1 MRLRPE
7 FGETLPQLLRRRY
20 GIPERRSWLGAGVVV
35 VLLVVA
41 FLLVHDPLDGK
52 AQLVHRS
59 APVFNTLYTPGAVRP
74 AKPRAGELQRYVG
87 RRGPLRVEV
96 AVRRL
101 RLPPYQ
107 GDLAGALPVF
117 ATAHA
122 DRLAARLPGF
132 EPTDEGRARVGGA
145 PGYQVGFR
153 FGPPGDR
160 TTGRDVLV
168 IPPEQ
173 PGARDGVVI
182 TYRETR
188 GGVQPGARTRAV
200 LKGARSAFRSFK
212 FGDDRDD

>member
-107 GDLAGALPVF
+107 GDLAGALRCTSCALPSSGSCTSRK
-117 ATAHA
+117 AT
-122 DRLAARLPGF
+122 
-132 EPTDEGRARVGGA
+132 TS
-145 PGYQVGFR
+145 
-153 FGPPGDR
+153 R
-160 TTGRDVLV
+160 TTTTPAPSQDR
-168 IPPEQ
+168 
-173 PGARDGVVI
+173 
-182 TYRETR
+182 
-188 GGVQPGARTRAV
+188 
-200 LKGARSAFRSFK
+200 RS
-212 FGDDRDD
+212 GMP